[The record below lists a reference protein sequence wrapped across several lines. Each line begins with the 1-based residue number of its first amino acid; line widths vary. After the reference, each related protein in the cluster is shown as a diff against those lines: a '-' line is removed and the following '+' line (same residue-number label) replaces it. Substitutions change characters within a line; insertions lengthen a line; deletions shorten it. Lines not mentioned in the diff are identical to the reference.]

1 VLQPNPLKAGGAQ
14 WDAAAVRG
22 KLESRAQDGERS
34 LQQELERMRRDER
47 ERVTSQNAIDAV
59 AAEIAVCAAVAGSGL
74 VDAASAR
81 AVVERLMAAPLAPR
95 AEVRGTERYREQWVR
110 TCEQLLREW

>member
-1 VLQPNPLKAGGAQ
+1 VLQPNPLKSGGAR

-22 KLESRAQDGERS
+22 KLESRARDGERS
-34 LQQELERMRRDER
+34 LQRELERMRRDER

-59 AAEIAVCAAVAGSGL
+59 AAEISVCTAVAATGL
-74 VDAASAR
+74 EDAAAAR
-81 AVVERLMAAPLAPR
+81 AVVERLMAAPLSPR
-95 AEVRGTERYREQWVR
+95 VEVRGTDRYREQWVR